1 MLLFS
6 FPGEA
11 YDALVSFLDENEPS
25 WRSSLRGDM
34 VKAVRG
40 DGKVCVRETKEGF
53 CPTVPGT
60 ACVGFCF
67 GIERVLPTDSHGPA
81 EMRERACV
89 SRRTEFSP
97 SLYVQESS
105 PLSPIG

>member
-11 YDALVSFLDENEPS
+11 YEALVSFLDENEPS

-34 VKAVRG
+34 IKAVRG

-60 ACVGFCF
+60 ACVRFCF
-67 GIERVLPTDSHGPA
+67 GIEPGSTHRQPRAGGN
-81 EMRERACV
+81 ERERVFRAERSFRQAFTCKKV
-89 SRRTEFSP
+89 
-97 SLYVQESS
+97 
-105 PLSPIG
+105 PLSRQ